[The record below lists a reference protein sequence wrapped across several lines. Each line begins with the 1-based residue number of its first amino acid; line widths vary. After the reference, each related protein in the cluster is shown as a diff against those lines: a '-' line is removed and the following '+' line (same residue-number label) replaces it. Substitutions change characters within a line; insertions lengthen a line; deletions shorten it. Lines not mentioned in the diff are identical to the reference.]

1 MCSGEEEAGLSPVLL
16 NKNSFVKGARSQ
28 IRGPTGRLVPFEGP
42 SHSLPV
48 PTFSYRTGSLE
59 GREPWDPPV
68 SSSDTGRG
76 AGEAGSEWDRAE
88 PTCKRRGQAAPYP
101 GPTLQA
107 LSLGLRLADSKGDH
121 SSPEREHR
129 GIWDQNVS

>member
-1 MCSGEEEAGLSPVLL
+1 MRRRADSCPSGAHHTPFLFPLSVIERGLWKAE
-16 NKNSFVKGARSQ
+16 N
-28 IRGPTGRLVPFEGP
+28 
-42 SHSLPV
+42 
-48 PTFSYRTGSLE
+48 
-59 GREPWDPPV
+59 PWDPPV
-68 SSSDTGRG
+68 SPSDTGRG
-76 AGEAGSEWDRAE
+76 AGEAGSEWDRAQ